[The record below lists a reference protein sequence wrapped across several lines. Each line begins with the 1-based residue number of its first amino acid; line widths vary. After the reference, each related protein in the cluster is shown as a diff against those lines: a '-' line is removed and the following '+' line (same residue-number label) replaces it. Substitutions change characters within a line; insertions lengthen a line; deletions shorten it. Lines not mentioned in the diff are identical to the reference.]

1 MDLTTTTLTV
11 LREQSNYS
19 HFHIILGMVLFLLC
33 LLSFLSHDQHDNRP
47 WILKEGGF
55 FFPV

>member
-33 LLSFLSHDQHDNRP
+33 LLSFLSLMINMIIGP
-47 WILKEGGF
+47 GF
-55 FFPV
+55 